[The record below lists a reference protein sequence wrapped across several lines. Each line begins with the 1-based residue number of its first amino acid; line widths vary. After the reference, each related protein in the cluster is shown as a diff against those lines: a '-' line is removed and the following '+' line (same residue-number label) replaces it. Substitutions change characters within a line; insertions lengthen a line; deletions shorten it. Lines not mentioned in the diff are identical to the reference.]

1 MMTFPH
7 LHRLA
12 ALCVSAIAG
21 IIPAARAAALPDA
34 IAGRGAMTVA
44 VVPNYPP
51 MEFRDPASNTLE
63 GFDID
68 LGTALAQ
75 RLGVRLV
82 WQETAFAQMIPA
94 LSTGRVDAILSGMS
108 DIASRHDAA
117 SFVDYLRSGPQ
128 FFVQASRAAEF
139 ADPQTLCGKTVG
151 TSRRT
156 SFPHDIAVWSAA
168 HCADKPI
175 VVVGTE
181 GSADA
186 RTQLRQGR
194 IDAAVQGRETLPYL
208 MAQEPGAY
216 AAIGTPIADGFTGI
230 AVAKSDT
237 ALAAAIAAALDGM
250 IADGSYAALL
260 ARWTLSPAAIAKATI
275 NAGQ

>member
-1 MMTFPH
+1 MRA
-7 LHRLA
+7 LLLA
-12 ALCVSAIAG
+12 
-21 IIPAARAAALPDA
+21 AAALLLAGASPLPDRIA
-34 IAGRGAMTVA
+34 AAGRIVIA

-51 MEFRDPASNTLE
+51 MEFRDPATGALG

-68 LGTALAQ
+68 LGDALAR
-75 RLGVRLV
+75 RLGVRPE
-82 WQETAFAQMIPA
+82 WRETPFAEMIPA
-94 LSTGRVDAILSGMS
+94 LKTGRVDAILSGMS

-117 SFVDYLRSGPQ
+117 RFVDYLHSGPQ
-128 FFVQASRAAEF
+128 FFVQAARAGAF
-139 ADPQTLCGKTVG
+139 RDMQALCGRRVG
-151 TSRRT
+151 ASRRT
-156 SFPHDIAVWSAA
+156 SFPRDIAAWSDA
-168 HCADKPI
+168 HCAGNPV

-216 AAIGTPIADGFTGI
+216 AVVGAPIATGLTGI
-230 AVAKSDT
+230 AVAKDDAALQA
-237 ALAAAIAAALDGM
+237 ALAAALDAM

-260 ARWTLSPAAIAKATI
+260 ARWDLSAAAIEKATI

>member
-1 MMTFPH
+1 MRTV
-7 LHRLA
+7 LL
-12 ALCVSAIAG
+12 
-21 IIPAARAAALPDA
+21 AAALFAAAAAPLPER
-34 IAGRGAMTVA
+34 IAAAGKLVVA

-51 MEFRDPASNTLE
+51 MEFLDPASNTLQ

-94 LSTGRVDAILSGMS
+94 LATGRVDAILSGMS

-139 ADPQTLCGKTVG
+139 GDMQALCGRNVG

-175 VVVGTE
+175 TVVGTE

-186 RTQLRQGR
+186 RTQLKQGR

-216 AAIGTPIADGFTGI
+216 AAIGAPMADGFTGI

-237 ALAAAIAAALDGM
+237 ALAAAIAGALDGM

-260 ARWTLSPAAIAKATI
+260 ARWNLSPAAIEKATI